1 MSARACNGFANRQTF
16 AAALKCQD
24 SELRF
29 LEIISGWVNRYFSN
43 EEAIYLVALL
53 VVGFL
58 VLFTLGGVLA
68 PVLTG
73 LVLAFLLQG
82 LVKQLVDW
90 RVPEAG
96 AVWLA
101 FLLFIGVLTALAL
114 FVAPLVWQQLRALV
128 EALPGL
134 VGRWREAAGDLAQA
148 FPELLTEAQIT
159 AWLEAATSQVGS
171 IGASALEALVANL
184 SSMVGILIY
193 LVLVPISVFFFLK
206 DRRRII
212 GWLLSALPK
221 KRSLIQR
228 VGEEMNQQ
236 LANYVRG
243 KFIEIL
249 IVGFVT
255 FVTFTLL
262 GLNYAALL
270 GVLVGVSVLIP
281 FVGAAVVTIPV
292 ALVGIIQFGW
302 SWELAYVMAAYGII
316 QALDGNVLVPLLFS
330 EAVDLH
336 PITIIVAV
344 LAFGGLWGVWG
355 VFFAIPLATLVKAI
369 INAWPRE
376 MGVGAEDLARPPE
389 RRPSSPG

>member
-1 MSARACNGFANRQTF
+1 MVQSRSGTCNGSANRQTF
-16 AAALKCQD
+16 TAAPERQD
-24 SELRF
+24 SPLRF
-29 LEIISGWVNRYFSN
+29 LEVISGWVNRYFSN

-82 LVKQLVDW
+82 LVKQLIDW
-90 RVPEAG
+90 RVPEWG

-101 FLLFIGVLTALAL
+101 FLLFIGALTALAL

-148 FPELLTEAQIT
+148 FPELLTEAQVT

-171 IGASALEALVANL
+171 IGATALEALVTNL
-184 SSMVGILIY
+184 PSMVGILIY

-206 DRRRII
+206 DRRRIM
-212 GWLLSALPK
+212 GWLLSALPS
-221 KRSLIQR
+221 KRSLIRQ

-255 FVTFTLL
+255 YVAFTLL

-355 VFFAIPLATLVKAI
+355 VFFAIPLATLIKAI
-369 INAWPRE
+369 INAWPEE
-376 MGVGAEDLARPPE
+376 MGGGEAGSA
-389 RRPSSPG
+389 PSAGG